1 MAPCSATHVIYCT
14 PLEIDGAHLVGI
26 GIGPSLVIYHHHV
39 QIPQSKELV
48 EKVHLF
54 LGHVVVLIVLIQL
67 IEAEILGRGG
77 FRAGKD
83 VPAKPPASEMIVRPQ
98 LPRILNG
105 LADCRH

>member
-1 MAPCSATHVIYCT
+1 
-14 PLEIDGAHLVGI
+14 
-26 GIGPSLVIYHHHV
+26 
-39 QIPQSKELV
+39 
-48 EKVHLF
+48 
-54 LGHVVVLIVLIQL
+54 VLIVLIQL